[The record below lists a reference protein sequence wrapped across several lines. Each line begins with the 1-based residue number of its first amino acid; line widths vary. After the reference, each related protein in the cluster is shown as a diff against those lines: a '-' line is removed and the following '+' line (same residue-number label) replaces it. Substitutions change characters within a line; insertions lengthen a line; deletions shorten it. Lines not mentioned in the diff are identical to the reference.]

1 MADLGRTHTSRKQPV
16 RHIDTDSFMESFR
29 ALLKNLQDMADWLA
43 CHRMIRSLIKNLQ
56 GMGLALA
63 GIVIFLLCML
73 VFAIVLG
80 YIVNVA
86 L

>member
-1 MADLGRTHTSRKQPV
+1 
-16 RHIDTDSFMESFR
+16 MEWPK
-29 ALLKNLQDMADWLA
+29 ALIKNLQDMADWLA
-43 CHRMIRSLIKNLQ
+43 CHRMLRSLIENLQ

>member
-1 MADLGRTHTSRKQPV
+1 MADLGGEHPDSSQLI
-16 RHIDTDSFMESFR
+16 RHIDTDSFMEWLR

>member
-1 MADLGRTHTSRKQPV
+1 MGGTHAGRKQPV
-16 RHIDTDSFMESFR
+16 RHIDTDSFMEWLR

-43 CHRMIRSLIKNLQ
+43 CHRMLRSLIKNLQ

-63 GIVIFLLCML
+63 GIVIAFLCMAF
-73 VFAIVLG
+73 FAGVLT
-80 YIVNVA
+80 YIVKFV

>member
-1 MADLGRTHTSRKQPV
+1 M
-16 RHIDTDSFMESFR
+16 RHIDTDSFMEWLR

-43 CHRMIRSLIKNLQ
+43 CHRMVRSLIKNLQ

-63 GIVIFLLCML
+63 GIVIAFLCII
-73 VFAIVLG
+73 VFAGVLG
-80 YIVNVA
+80 YILKFV

>member
-1 MADLGRTHTSRKQPV
+1 MGGTHTSRKQPV
-16 RHIDTDSFMESFR
+16 RYIDTDSFMESFR

-43 CHRMIRSLIKNLQ
+43 CHRMLRSLIENLQ

-63 GIVIFLLCML
+63 GIIIAFLCMAL
-73 VFAIVLG
+73 FAGVLT
-80 YIVNVA
+80 YIVKFV

>member
-1 MADLGRTHTSRKQPV
+1 
-16 RHIDTDSFMESFR
+16 
-29 ALLKNLQDMADWLA
+29 MADWLA

-56 GMGLALA
+56 GMGLALT

>member
-1 MADLGRTHTSRKQPV
+1 MGGTHTSRKQPV

-63 GIVIFLLCML
+63 GIIIAFLCMAL
-73 VFAIVLG
+73 FAGVLT
-80 YIVNVA
+80 YIVKFV

>member
-1 MADLGRTHTSRKQPV
+1 M
-16 RHIDTDSFMESFR
+16 RHIDTDSFMEWLR

-43 CHRMIRSLIKNLQ
+43 CHRMLRSLIKNLQ

>member
-1 MADLGRTHTSRKQPV
+1 MAPSTLSLS
-16 RHIDTDSFMESFR
+16 DSGVNSNNGFMEWPK
-29 ALLKNLQDMADWLA
+29 ALIKNLQDMADWLA
-43 CHRMIRSLIKNLQ
+43 CHRMLRSFIENLQ

>member
-1 MADLGRTHTSRKQPV
+1 MAPCTLSLS
-16 RHIDTDSFMESFR
+16 DSGVNSNNGFMESLR
-29 ALLKNLQDMADWLA
+29 ALIKNLQDMADWLA

-63 GIVIFLLCML
+63 GIIIAFLCMAL
-73 VFAIVLG
+73 FAGVLT
-80 YIVNVA
+80 YIVKFV